1 MGAAVGKGQAFDSGN
16 LQDLFG
22 GNPPVA
28 NRSVENKIGRIHPLK
43 YRSIWISDVHLGF
56 RSCQAEFLLSF
67 LQAVDC
73 QQLYLV
79 GDIID
84 LWAMKSGL
92 HWPQAHN
99 NVVRAIL
106 DKARGTT
113 DVIYVPGNHD
123 EMLRT
128 HIGSDFGNVAVRDE
142 IIHTTADGRRFLI
155 LHGDK
160 FDQVVQNKR
169 WLAVLGSHLYEL
181 LLSFN
186 HRLNGVRKGLGLG
199 YWSLAAYLKHRVKNA
214 VNYIGDFE
222 QAVADEAN
230 ARNVDGMICGHI
242 HHAEIRDI
250 SGVTYCNCGDW
261 VESCTALVEH
271 HDGRMEL
278 LRWTEAQEVLATEW
292 PLPAAAMA
300 QAG

>member
-1 MGAAVGKGQAFDSGN
+1 MGAAFGHGVRFGSGN
-16 LQDLFG
+16 
-22 GNPPVA
+22 
-28 NRSVENKIGRIHPLK
+28 VERLHPLK

-56 RSCQAEFLLSF
+56 RGCQADFLLDF
-67 LQAVDC
+67 LQATEC
-73 QQLYLV
+73 KQLYLV

-84 LWAMKSGL
+84 VWAMKNGVF
-92 HWPQAHN
+92 WPQSHN

-106 DKARGTT
+106 DKARGGTE
-113 DVIYVPGNHD
+113 VIYVPGNHD
-123 EMLRT
+123 EILRA

-142 IIHTTADGRRFLI
+142 IVHTTADGRRFLI

-160 FDQVVQNKR
+160 FDHVVQHRR
-169 WLAVLGSHLYEL
+169 WLAVLGAHLYDM

-186 HRLNGVRKGLGLG
+186 HRLNWVRKRLGLG
-199 YWSLAAYLKHRVKNA
+199 YWSLAAYLKHRVKDA

-222 QAVADEAN
+222 QTVAAEAK
-230 ARNVDGMICGHI
+230 ARGVDGMICGHI

-250 SGVTYCNCGDW
+250 DGVTYCNCGDW

-271 HDGRMEL
+271 HDGTMEL
-278 LRWTEAQEVLATEW
+278 MRWTEEQEVLTVEW

-300 QAG
+300 SAS